1 MSRKGFAVTR
11 TVAQAADDTATNGK
25 TGIKCETDLVTG
37 KKIENVYFAEKE
49 DGTKVVEA
57 VKGDDGKDN
66 IAGILSHNDHRSVN
80 VSLTEGMISRS
91 DEGGLKQPEPASKT
105 DRTLSAEVLADWNSQ
120 ENYYSFQD
128 KATDPWY
135 VKAAPS
141 SWDQATDD
149 TAALK
154 ISLADVAGLDY
165 VEYVLKD
172 GVPTLPEDMTQ
183 AQKDANAKWEQF
195 MNQFTWEELCLLPT
209 QANNIIPRLGA
220 IGTGRSEFKYG
231 DPDGPINAAGVQFP
245 SNPILAATYNLEL
258 AEEEGRMVGN
268 LLVLNGSGGWRGA
281 GADIHRSPFSGRNF
295 EYYSEDGVTSGL
307 IGAAVTKGVTE
318 KGIIAHF
325 KHFFGNDQEAYRA
338 DYGGVFTWATEQQ
351 IREQMAKPF
360 EYIIKYGGTIGL
372 MNSFNRIGKWTQ
384 STNFA
389 THERLLNQEWDFKG
403 SCEGDAWA
411 KQFVPLNLGVRGG
424 DDELLSAD
432 SGFPP
437 NALERGKWD
446 ATKKTVLVAK
456 DKAEYDANGGYLSDK
471 GVGSLESPTH
481 YYNVRKC
488 AQRLLQTMANSV
500 VNQNGFAAVEE
511 VKYTLTKGIYN
522 AITLNI
528 PEKTDDVVFTFAK
541 DVVWPKG
548 MSYNATTG
556 ILSGV
561 PTEDTAADVSGTFT
575 CDSWITKVP
584 KNVKFKFEVETDIRF
599 AGKNIKNGGKVDTT
613 ATAMASGVT
622 IDAGK
627 LQYGKQLW
635 LSTRNVRIM
644 NAYQLAS
651 DNKWY
656 HRDEDKSAADIITLG
671 QYVKGMSDKV
681 ADVEKLLKD
690 GTLAQAHLYEFS
702 IEGLPEGVTVTK
714 NLTQEMG
721 WMGKASYEVNTSLGL
736 KGTIAAGD
744 YEISV
749 TLYVPNVNKSTNPWM
764 SANANMLTYTVAF
777 TLHVA

>member
-1 MSRKGFAVTR
+1 
-11 TVAQAADDTATNGK
+11 
-25 TGIKCETDLVTG
+25 
-37 KKIENVYFAEKE
+37 
-49 DGTKVVEA
+49 
-57 VKGDDGKDN
+57 
-66 IAGILSHNDHRSVN
+66 
-80 VSLTEGMISRS
+80 
-91 DEGGLKQPEPASKT
+91 
-105 DRTLSAEVLADWNSQ
+105 
-120 ENYYSFQD
+120 
-128 KATDPWY
+128 
-135 VKAAPS
+135 
-141 SWDQATDD
+141 
-149 TAALK
+149 
-154 ISLADVAGLDY
+154 
-165 VEYVLKD
+165 
-172 GVPTLPEDMTQ
+172 
-183 AQKDANAKWEQF
+183 
-195 MNQFTWEELCLLPT
+195 
-209 QANNIIPRLGA
+209 
-220 IGTGRSEFKYG
+220 
-231 DPDGPINAAGVQFP
+231 
-245 SNPILAATYNLEL
+245 
-258 AEEEGRMVGN
+258 
-268 LLVLNGSGGWRGA
+268 
-281 GADIHRSPFSGRNF
+281 
-295 EYYSEDGVTSGL
+295 
-307 IGAAVTKGVTE
+307 
-318 KGIIAHF
+318 
-325 KHFFGNDQEAYRA
+325 
-338 DYGGVFTWATEQQ
+338 
-351 IREQMAKPF
+351 
-360 EYIIKYGGTIGL
+360 
-372 MNSFNRIGKWTQ
+372 
-384 STNFA
+384 
-389 THERLLNQEWDFKG
+389 
-403 SCEGDAWA
+403 
-411 KQFVPLNLGVRGG
+411 
-424 DDELLSAD
+424 
-432 SGFPP
+432 
-437 NALERGKWD
+437 
-446 ATKKTVLVAK
+446 
-456 DKAEYDANGGYLSDK
+456 
-471 GVGSLESPTH
+471 
-481 YYNVRKC
+481 
-488 AQRLLQTMANSV
+488 MANSV

-744 YEISV
+744 YEITV